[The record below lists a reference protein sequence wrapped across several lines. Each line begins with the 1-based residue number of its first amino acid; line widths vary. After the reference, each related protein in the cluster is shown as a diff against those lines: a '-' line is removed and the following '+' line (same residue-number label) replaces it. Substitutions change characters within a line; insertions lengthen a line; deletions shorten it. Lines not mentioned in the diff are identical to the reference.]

1 MQNNHPS
8 DLMVPLS
15 TPLPANQSGYG
26 NIHYAYAIEEE
37 QDFHLRDYWHVL
49 VKRKW
54 WFWGVLSLVMVV
66 TALVTFLMTP
76 VYQGKI
82 TLQIVQDNPSALMG
96 GDKLDPLGAI
106 TGSSEMDRFYETQY
120 KILQS
125 PTLAYG
131 LIDSLKLKEHPSY
144 KEMEADNAEDSTEVI
159 RQKYAE
165 ELLRRIKVTPVKKSF
180 LVDVSFRSTDKDLVR
195 RLPEAIQAEYLKLAM
210 ITRQQSYEMIREW
223 LDGELTRLGKKLEV
237 SEQNLYNDGR
247 KKDFLSLEDNQYNVI
262 VQKYVE
268 LGKVL
273 TTAQSE
279 KLVKEAQYRQIH
291 EKGMD
296 APMITGHPLIQQLRQ
311 QLIELEGQVSAGSK
325 IYGPNYP
332 EQQAQNAKLG
342 EVRGRITS
350 EIKRLETSIKA
361 DYETAARTEAL
372 LQKDFEAQKAKVVD
386 LQNNLVQHHILK
398 RELQTNQSLY
408 EALLARMKEAS
419 VASTMVASNVSV
431 ITPAERPYEPVRPR
445 KALYLALG
453 AIIGAMG
460 GMLTAFFIEYLD
472 SSIKNVEEMEKI
484 CRIPTLGMIPMADA
498 KELVKCSNTPELVA
512 HTDPMSM
519 IGESIFHIRSAIM
532 LSASDAPPQII
543 TITSANPGESKT
555 TTSSNIAAGLAGID
569 RKCLI
574 LDCDLRKPRLH
585 KVHQQPNTV
594 GLTNYLTGNVTL
606 EDIVKPT
613 AVPNLFFIPAGP
625 TPPNPNDLF
634 ASTAFRKLI
643 EQLRK
648 EYDHIILDS
657 PPIIGFADARSL
669 SGYADGTILVF
680 RHHST
685 TREAARLA
693 VQLLAQNNARI
704 LGGIL
709 TMARKDRMGY
719 GGYYGY
725 YKHYNKYYKEY
736 GSSFQEER
744 HE

>member
-1 MQNNHPS
+1 
-8 DLMVPLS
+8 
-15 TPLPANQSGYG
+15 
-26 NIHYAYAIEEE
+26 
-37 QDFHLRDYWHVL
+37 
-49 VKRKW
+49 
-54 WFWGVLSLVMVV
+54 
-66 TALVTFLMTP
+66 MT
-76 VYQGKI
+76 
-82 TLQIVQDNPSALMG
+82 
-96 GDKLDPLGAI
+96 
-106 TGSSEMDRFYETQY
+106 
-120 KILQS
+120 
-125 PTLAYG
+125 
-131 LIDSLKLKEHPSY
+131 
-144 KEMEADNAEDSTEVI
+144 
-159 RQKYAE
+159 
-165 ELLRRIKVTPVKKSF
+165 
-180 LVDVSFRSTDKDLVR
+180 
-195 RLPEAIQAEYLKLAM
+195 
-210 ITRQQSYEMIREW
+210 TRQQSYEMIREW

-237 SEQNLYNDGR
+237 SEQNVYKDGQ

-296 APMITGHPLIQQLRQ
+296 APIITSHPLIQQLRQ
-311 QLIELEGQVSAGSK
+311 QLIDLEGQVSAGSK
-325 IYGPNYP
+325 IYGSNYP
-332 EQQAQNAKLG
+332 EQQAQNARLR
-342 EVRGRITS
+342 EVRERMNN
-350 EIKRLETSIKA
+350 EIKRLETSVKA
-361 DYETAARTEAL
+361 DFETAARTEAL
-372 LQKDFEAQKAKVVD
+372 LQKDFEAQKSKVVD

-431 ITPAERPYEPVRPR
+431 ITPAETPYKPVRPR

-453 AIIGAMG
+453 AFIGALG
-460 GMLTAFFIEYLD
+460 GAVMAFFVEYLD

-484 CRIPTLGMIPMADA
+484 CRIPTLGMIPMADT
-498 KELVKCSNTPELVA
+498 KELAKCSNTPELVA

-519 IGESIFHIRSAIM
+519 IGESVFHIRSAIM
-532 LSASDAPPQII
+532 LSASGAPPQII

-574 LDCDLRKPRLH
+574 MDCDLRKPRLH
-585 KVHQQPNTV
+585 KVHQKPNGI
-594 GLTNYLTGNVTL
+594 GLTNYLTGNATL
-606 EDIVKPT
+606 EEIVRPT
-613 AVPNLFFIPAGP
+613 SVPNLYFIPAGP

-634 ASTAFRKLI
+634 ASSAFKSLI
-643 EQLRK
+643 ELLRK

-669 SGYADGTILVF
+669 SSHADGTILVF

-685 TREAARLA
+685 TRESAKLA

-725 YKHYNKYYKEY
+725 YKYYNKYYKDY
-736 GSSFQEER
+736 GSSGETKLVS
-744 HE
+744 